1 MNAYIGLVF
10 DLLILVALAATIH
23 QSLRL
28 SREFAKL
35 QSDRKAFEGLIAA
48 LNIASARAESAIK
61 ALKETATESGDSLQ
75 GKINAGRALTDE
87 LEIIIQAG
95 DSLANRLSG
104 STSDKK
110 PSATATPVAP
120 APSGELRSS
129 VSGELRSRADREL
142 LEALKARPPAER

>member
-1 MNAYIGLVF
+1 MNAYVGLVF

-35 QSDRKAFEGLIAA
+35 QADRKAFENLIAA

-75 GKINAGRALTDE
+75 SKINAGRALTDE

-104 STSDKK
+104 ADKTTK
-110 PSATATPVAP
+110 PAAQPAAAP
-120 APSGELRSS
+120 TGELRSS
-129 VSGELRSRADREL
+129 VSGDLRSRAEREL

>member
-28 SREFAKL
+28 SREFTKL
-35 QSDRKAFEGLIAA
+35 QADRKAFENLIAA

-61 ALKETATESGDSLQ
+61 ALKETATDSGDSLQ
-75 GKINAGRALTDE
+75 SKINAGRALTDE

-104 STSDKK
+104 TDKTSKQ
-110 PSATATPVAP
+110 P
-120 APSGELRSS
+120 AAQPMNSGDMRSS
-129 VSGELRSRADREL
+129 VSGDLRSRAEREL